1 MAYLDMVCSVSLKKF
16 EENGRV
22 ENKKCPK
29 KLSTADEHYL
39 KVMSLRNEKI
49 QQTSDT
55 DPKHFLTLQ
64 LVHLLFTEVSSEMVS
79 VE

>member
-39 KVMSLRNEKI
+39 KVMSLRNEKNPANI
-49 QQTSDT
+49 QHGPKTFF
-55 DPKHFLTLQ
+55 DPSVGPSI
-64 LVHLLFTEVSSEMVS
+64 VH
-79 VE
+79 